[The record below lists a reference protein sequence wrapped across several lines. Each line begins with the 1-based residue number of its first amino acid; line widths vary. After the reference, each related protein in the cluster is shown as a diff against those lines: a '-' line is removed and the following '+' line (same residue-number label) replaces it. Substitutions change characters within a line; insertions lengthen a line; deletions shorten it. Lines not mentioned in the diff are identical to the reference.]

1 MGVMLDAGYWIPVAV
16 LDARCWMLVETIA
29 VGSDAGFW
37 MLVVDTGYSM
47 LDPGYGCW

>member
-1 MGVMLDAGYWIPVAV
+1 MLVTGFWWRI
-16 LDARCWMLVETIA
+16 LDARYWMLVETIA
-29 VGSDAGFW
+29 VGSDTRFW